1 MPLNLASPGLV
12 VREVDLTLGRIDPT
26 SDKTGALVG
35 PFARGPVELP
45 TLVANEAE
53 LLDNFGQSYDLDKQ
67 YETWLVGSSYLAYGG
82 ALRVVRADDA
92 DLKNAFYSSVGWGTG
107 PKIKSAEHYS
117 DLGYDDNTIPNYD
130 AISRDPGSWGNSL
143 RVALIDGKSDQIIA
157 LSGVSTSLISVGMG
171 VSQAIP
177 SGTVIPGIGGTAL
190 LDGHLKGIVT
200 EVREGNVVEVKL
212 TQHVSAAG
220 VVTNKTY
227 TPNGVYRFRA
237 GGSGVE
243 GIKIIKSNGLPTD
256 LITNGTS
263 ALSTEASPG
272 DTSFTLTGDLSAVV
286 AAGSSVSVG
295 SALTAVSV
303 GSVSYSGGVTSFT
316 IGAGSTTAETI
327 AAGTAVTFAGNLR
340 NGTPRDWF
348 DDQGITLSNGNVIA
362 WNQVAERPGTSGYG
376 EARAALNDEVHV
388 VVIDD
393 KGEISGNVGTILEK
407 HLSLSKA
414 TDAEFSVGDA
424 SYYRKYVKA
433 QSEYIY
439 LGGEPAG
446 TRATGFSTYTAWTA
460 ATDTAWD
467 QNAQGIIFAG
477 IGNTNMQ
484 LAGGINYGAKT
495 GVTNTAANGGGLTA
509 SAANIRAG
517 FELFANAD
525 NYPVDFVLM
534 GSANYGLAEAQAVAL
549 KAIDVAERRKDA
561 LAFISPYRQ
570 AIISDA
576 AAGSVTVNS
585 DTDITNNVV
594 GFFGPLTSSSY
605 AVFDSGYKY
614 MYDRFNATFRYVPLN
629 GDIAGICARND
640 INNFPWFSPAG
651 TLRGTILN
659 AVKVPYNPNQQQR
672 DVLYSNRINPV
683 IFQSGSGI
691 VLFGDK
697 TALAKSSAF
706 DRINVRRLFL
716 FLEKA
721 ISAAAKDQLFEFN
734 DEITRSNFVNT
745 VEPFLRD
752 VQSKRGIT
760 DFVVICDETN
770 NTAAVIDNNE
780 FVADIYIK
788 PARSINFIGLTF
800 VATRSGVD
808 FEEVI
813 GNV

>member
-1 MPLNLASPGLV
+1 MPLNLASPGIV

-45 TLVANEAE
+45 TVVGNEAE

-82 ALRVVRADDA
+82 SLSVTRADDS
-92 DLKNAFYSSVGWGTG
+92 DLKNSFYSSVGYGTG
-107 PKIKSAEHYS
+107 PKIKSATHYS
-117 DLGYDDNTIPNYD
+117 DLGYDGSTITNYD
-130 AISRDPGSWGNSL
+130 IVSRDPGSWANTL
-143 RVALIDGKSDQIIA
+143 RVAMIDGKSDQQF
-157 LSGVSTSLISVGMG
+157 SGITTTGLSVGMG
-171 VSQAIP
+171 VSQNIP
-177 SGTVIPGIGGTAL
+177 SGTVVAGLGGTST
-190 LDGHLKGIVT
+190 LDGYLKGIIT
-200 EVREGNVVEVKL
+200 EVGASNYLEVKL
-212 TQHVSAAG
+212 TQHVSSAG
-220 VVTNKTY
+220 VTTDVDY
-227 TPNGVYRFRA
+227 TPNGTYRFIA
-237 GGSGVE
+237 GGSGNPGLTPINSSGGVPAFIANASGSVE
-243 GIKIIKSNGLPTD
+243 TTGVA
-256 LITNGTS
+256 GTS
-263 ALSTEASPG
+263 
-272 DTSFTLTGDLSAVV
+272 SFVITGDLTALVS
-286 AAGSSVSVG
+286 AGSSVHVG
-295 SALTAVSV
+295 SALTHVSISAVSLE
-303 GSVSYSGGVTSFT
+303 SGNTRVTV
-316 IGAGSTTAETI
+316 GSTTGLEVT
-327 AAGTAVTFAGNLR
+327 AGTGVTFFGQLR
-340 NGTPRDWF
+340 DGTPADWF
-348 DDQGITLSNGNVIA
+348 DSQSISLSNGNSIQ
-362 WNQVAERPGTSGYG
+362 WNQIAQRPTTSGY
-376 EARAALNDEVHV
+376 ADVRSSKNDEVHV

-393 KGEISGNVGTILEK
+393 DGEITGNTGTILEK

-414 TDAEFSVGDA
+414 SDAEFSVGSP
-424 SYYRKYVKA
+424 SYYRKYVQN

-439 LGGEPAG
+439 AGGQPAN
-446 TRATGFSTYTAWTA
+446 TVATGFGTNTSYEA
-460 ATDTAWD
+460 ATDIAWD
-467 QNAQGIIFAG
+467 QPAQGIIFAG
-477 IGNTNMQ
+477 IGNTNMA
-484 LAGGINYGAKT
+484 LTGGVNYGGKT
-495 GVTNTAANGGGLTA
+495 GTTNTAANAGGLTA

-517 FELFANAD
+517 FELYGNAD
-525 NYPVDFVLM
+525 NYDVDFVLM
-534 GSANYGLAEAQAVAL
+534 GSANLDEAEAQSVAL

-561 LAFISPYRQ
+561 IAFVSPYRK
-570 AIISDA
+570 AIVSDA

-594 GFFGPLTSSSY
+594 SFFGPLTSSSF

-614 MYDRFNATFRYVPLN
+614 MFDRFNNAFRYVPLN
-629 GDIAGICARND
+629 GDVAGICARND

-706 DRINVRRLFL
+706 DRINVRRLFIY
-716 FLEKA
+716 LENA

-734 DEITRSNFVNT
+734 DEITRTNFVNT

-760 DFVVICDETN
+760 DFVVVCDETN

-780 FVADIYIK
+780 FVADIFIK

-800 VATRSGVD
+800 VATRTGVD
-808 FEEVI
+808 FAEVI

>member
-1 MPLNLASPGLV
+1 MPLNLASPGIV

-45 TLVANEAE
+45 TVVANEAE

-82 ALRVVRADDA
+82 SLSVTRADDD
-92 DLKNAFYSSVGWGTG
+92 DLKNSFYSSVGFQTG
-107 PKIKSAEHYS
+107 PKIKSATHYS
-117 DLGYDDNTIPNYD
+117 DLGYDGSTITNYD
-130 AISRDPGSWGNSL
+130 IVSRDPGSWGNTL
-143 RVALIDGKSDQIIA
+143 RVAMIDGKSDQQF
-157 LSGVSTSLISVGMG
+157 SGIVTSNLAVGWA
-171 VSQAIP
+171 VTQAIP
-177 SGTVIPGIGGTAL
+177 SGTVIPGIGGTSL
-190 LDGHLKGIVT
+190 LDGYLKGIIT
-200 EVREGNVVEVKL
+200 ELGSSYAEVKV

-220 VVTNKTY
+220 VSTDVDY
-227 TPNGVYRFRA
+227 TPNGTYRFLA
-237 GGSGVE
+237 GGSGRT
-243 GIKIIKSNGLPTD
+243 GLIPHV
-256 LITNGTS
+256 GTS
-263 ALSTEASPG
+263 TTGQAINFFANASG
-272 DTSFTLTGDLSAVV
+272 SVETTGVAGTSSFVITGDLTALVS
-286 AAGSSVSVG
+286 AGSSAHVG
-295 SALTAVSV
+295 SALTHVSISAVSLE
-303 GSVSYSGGVTSFT
+303 SGNTRVTV
-316 IGAGSTTAETI
+316 GSTTPLEVSS
-327 AAGTAVTFAGNLR
+327 GTGVTFFGNLV
-340 NGTPRDWF
+340 NGTPADWF
-348 DDQGITLSNGNVIA
+348 DNQSITLTNGNAIQ
-362 WNQVAERPGTSGYG
+362 WNQIAQRPNTSGY
-376 EARAALNDEVHV
+376 ADVRSSRNDEVHV

-393 KGEISGNVGTILEK
+393 DGEITGNTGTILEK

-414 TDAEFSVGDA
+414 SDAEFSVGSP
-424 SYYRKYVKA
+424 SYYRKYVKN

-439 LGGEPAG
+439 AGGQPAN
-446 TRATGFSTYTAWTA
+446 TVATGFGLDGESFIKN
-460 ATDTAWD
+460 TDTAWD
-467 QNAQGIIFAG
+467 QPAQGIIFAG
-477 IGNTNMQ
+477 IGNTNMA
-484 LAGGINYGAKT
+484 LTGGVNYGGKT
-495 GVTNTAANGGGLTA
+495 GTTNTAANSGGLTA
-509 SAANIRAG
+509 SAGKIRAG
-517 FELFANAD
+517 FELYSNAD
-525 NYPVDFVLM
+525 NEDVDFILM
-534 GSANYGLAEAQAVAL
+534 GSANLDETEAQAVAL

-561 LAFISPYRQ
+561 IAFVSPYRK
-570 AIISDA
+570 AIVNDA

-585 DTDITNNVV
+585 DTDITDNLVS
-594 GFFGPLTSSSY
+594 FFGPLTSSSF

-614 MYDRFNATFRYVPLN
+614 MFDRFNNAFRYVPLN

-683 IFQSGSGI
+683 IFQAGSGI

-706 DRINVRRLFL
+706 DRINVRRLFIY
-716 FLEKA
+716 LENA

-734 DEITRSNFVNT
+734 DEITRTNFVNT

-760 DFVVICDETN
+760 DFVVVCDETN

-780 FVADIYIK
+780 FVADIFIK

-800 VATRSGVD
+800 VATRTGVD
-808 FEEVI
+808 FAEVI

>member
-1 MPLNLASPGLV
+1 MPLNLASPGIV

-53 LLDNFGQSYDLDKQ
+53 LLGNFGQTYDLDKQ

-82 ALRVVRADDA
+82 ALRVVRADDT

-107 PKIKSAEHYS
+107 PKIKSETHYS
-117 DLGYDDNTIPNYD
+117 DLGYDDSTITNFD
-130 AISRDPGSWGNSL
+130 VVSRDPGSWGNTL
-143 RVALIDGKSDQIIA
+143 RVAMIDGKSDQIIA

-177 SGTVIPGIGGTAL
+177 SGTVVPGIGGTAL

-200 EVREGNVVEVKL
+200 EVREGNVIEVKV
-212 TQHVSAAG
+212 TQHVSSAG

-227 TPNGVYRFRA
+227 TPNGVYRFLG

-243 GIKIIKSNGLPTD
+243 GIKIIQSNGSATD
-256 LITNGTS
+256 FLTNGTS
-263 ALSTEASPG
+263 ALASTASPG
-272 DTSFTLTGDLSAVV
+272 ATSFTLTGDLSAVV

-303 GSVSYSGGVTSFT
+303 GSVTYSGGVTSFT

-327 AAGTAVTFAGNLR
+327 ASGAAVTFSGNLR

-362 WNQVAERPGTSGYG
+362 WNQLAERPGTSGYG
-376 EARAALNDEVHV
+376 EVRAAHNDEIHV

-393 KGEISGNVGTILEK
+393 KGDITGNVGTILEK
-407 HLSLSKA
+407 HLGLSKA
-414 TDAEFSVGDA
+414 TDAEFSVGDT

-433 QSEYIY
+433 QSDNIY
-439 LGGEPAG
+439 LGGQPAG
-446 TRATGFSTYTAWTA
+446 TRATGFTTYTSWAA

-467 QNAQGIIFAG
+467 QKAQGITFAG

-484 LAGGINYGAKT
+484 LAGGINYGGKT
-495 GVTNTAANGGGLTA
+495 GLTNTAANSGGLTA
-509 SAANIRAG
+509 TAANVRAG
-517 FELFANAD
+517 FELFANPD

-534 GSANYGLAEAQAVAL
+534 GSANYNLAEAQAVAL

-561 LAFISPYRQ
+561 LAFISPYRK
-570 AIISDA
+570 AIINDA

-614 MYDRFNATFRYVPLN
+614 MYDRFNAAFRYVPLN
-629 GDIAGICARND
+629 GDVAGTCARND
-640 INNFPWFSPAG
+640 INQFPWFSPAG
-651 TLRGTILN
+651 TLRGAILN

-716 FLEKA
+716 NVQKRAETL
-721 ISAAAKDQLFEFN
+721 AKGVLFELN
-734 DEITRSNFVNT
+734 DATTRIGFASALNSYLA
-745 VEPFLRD
+745 E
-752 VQSKRGIT
+752 VQARRGVT
-760 DFVVICDETN
+760 DFLVVCDESN
-770 NTAAVIDNNE
+770 NTPAVIDRNE
-780 FVADIYIK
+780 FVAEIYIK
-788 PARSINFIGLTF
+788 PTRSINYITVTLT
-800 VATRSGVD
+800 ATKTGVS
-808 FEEVI
+808 FSEVI
-813 GNV
+813 GG

>member
-1 MPLNLASPGLV
+1 MPLNLASPGIV

-26 SDKTGALVG
+26 SDRTGALVG
-35 PFARGPVELP
+35 PFAKGPVELP
-45 TLVANEAE
+45 VLVANESE
-53 LLDNFGQSYDLDKQ
+53 LLSNFGQSYDLDKQ

-82 ALRVVRADDA
+82 ALRVLRADDA

-117 DLGYDDNTIPNYD
+117 DLGYDDNTITNYD
-130 AISRDPGSWGNSL
+130 VVSRDPGSWGNTL
-143 RVALIDGKSDQIIA
+143 RVAMIDGKSDQILTGITTTG
-157 LSGVSTSLISVGMG
+157 LTVGMG

-177 SGTVIPGIGGTAL
+177 SGTVVPGIGGTVA
-190 LDGHLKGIVT
+190 LDGNLKGIIT
-200 EVREGNVVEVKL
+200 EVRSGQIEVKV

-220 VVTNKTY
+220 VVTSIDY
-227 TPNGVYRFRA
+227 TPNGTYKFVA
-237 GGSGVE
+237 GGSGQS
-243 GIKIIKSNGLPTD
+243 GIKPI
-256 LITNGTS
+256 
-263 ALSTEASPG
+263 LSTGLAADFIQNGSSTLSVTG
-272 DTSFTLTGDLSAVV
+272 TAGTTSFTLAGDLSAVV
-286 AAGSSVSVG
+286 AAGSSVHVG
-295 SALTAVSV
+295 SALTFVAV
-303 GSVSYSGGVTSFT
+303 GSVSYSNGLTSFT
-316 IGAGSTTAETI
+316 IGAGSTTAVTI
-327 AAGTAVTFAGNLR
+327 ASGTAVTFFGSLR
-340 NGTPRDWF
+340 NGTPGDWF
-348 DDQGITLSNGNVIA
+348 DSQTIDLSNGTKLA
-362 WNQVAERPGTSGYG
+362 WNQIAERPGTSGYA
-376 EARAALNDEVHV
+376 EVRAAKNDEVHV

-393 KGEISGNVGTILEK
+393 KGGITGNVGTILEK

-433 QSEYIY
+433 QSDNIY
-439 LGGEPAG
+439 LGGQPAG
-446 TRATGFSTYTAWTA
+446 TRATGFTTATGWTA

-467 QNAQGIIFAG
+467 QPAQGINFAG

-484 LAGGINYGAKT
+484 LGGGVNYGGKT
-495 GVTNTAANGGGLTA
+495 GTTNTAANSGGLTA

-517 FELFANAD
+517 FEVFANPD

-534 GSANYGLAEAQAVAL
+534 GSANYNLAEAQSVAL

-561 LAFISPYRQ
+561 LAFISPYRK
-570 AIISDA
+570 AIINDA

-585 DTDITNNVV
+585 DVDITNNVV

-651 TLRGTILN
+651 TLRGAILN

-745 VEPFLRD
+745 IEPFLRD